1 LILSRFDI
9 TVPRIPQ
16 SRHKY
21 TAIPLAERVDQPS
34 GEAPFS
40 PSSPISD
47 FFLTKSGSQKW
58 WTKIALISMLGWIR
72 VELYRQVT
80 VKIECAPAGYAYA
93 IPFLVSIYDYWRNQ
107 RSRSIPD
114 GSDADSEISL
124 NARIRK
130 LVSTARRLHALF
142 CQSRMRY
149 VISAAFLMI
158 GGLMASEFQKGI
170 QSTYICPISSGQY
183 SLLRFIS
190 ILSVLLDTA
199 ILISVSE
206 LFRESTG
213 PREGRNK
220 HFLIS
225 CGFGLIGVAA
235 FWTLIAI
242 ILAIRARDQ
251 NDGFVISHYLPSAFN
266 QSLLMTLLV
275 LSASQLVSYGINSSL

>member
-225 CGFGLIGVAA
+225 CGFGLIVSVLFTG
-235 FWTLIAI
+235 WSC
-242 ILAIRARDQ
+242 
-251 NDGFVISHYLPSAFN
+251 G
-266 QSLLMTLLV
+266 LMQMIGSCCFLDV
-275 LSASQLVSYGINSSL
+275 NRNHSRNSGQRSE